1 MSTQNSVRFQY
12 GKTNH
17 FECLNSIH
25 LSHLQQ
31 TNTVYKVKQTRRTFA
46 AFNWEYQK
54 LYRFRLSTQTRSS
67 ITYNIFDFIYDIL
80 CTKTSAKVPQPEQLR
95 AAIDGPDTSAPMH
108 NSTQTTQEM
117 LMILNS
123 SGKLFPYRRIF
134 IICFSTGISTSM
146 VLVWVSVGV
155 VHCQIT
161 AKKGHCNC
169 VQKERTKEHLA
180 CILQP
185 MRCERCKNDLHIFND
200 TI

>member
-25 LSHLQQ
+25 LSQLQQ

-161 AKKGHCNC
+161 AKKGIAI
-169 VQKERTKEHLA
+169 V
-180 CILQP
+180 
-185 MRCERCKNDLHIFND
+185 CKKRGLKSI
-200 TI
+200 